1 MDLKTAK
8 IGIDFMGGETPP
20 GLLLSRFLDLIQH
33 LQDPP
38 HLTLF
43 VSPDLI
49 NGIKLPPF
57 IEAVTT
63 SEWINLQDH
72 PIQSVKEKKS
82 SSMHLGISALREGRI
97 NALISI
103 GNTGA
108 LLTLSKLSLPSI
120 PGISRPA
127 LLALMPTRKGQVA
140 VLDLGANVSCKPH
153 YFVEFAKM
161 GVAYQRIKGIK
172 NPITAILNIGT
183 EELKGTSEI
192 RAAKE
197 HLETFSHHRPDLL
210 PLFIGNVESHNVFQG
225 EVDVLI
231 TEGFTGNIFLKT
243 AEATLSF
250 LVHELRSLSHEKS
263 AVDGLEKQFCHNAFA
278 GALLIG
284 LEHIVIKCHSYS
296 DAPSLINAILEAS
309 FLVRED
315 FVHKMSSE
323 IEAK

>member
-1 MDLKTAK
+1 VDLKTPK

-20 GLLLSRFLDLIQH
+20 DLLLPRFLDL
-33 LQDPP
+33 LQKLKNLPD
-38 HLTLF
+38 LILF
-43 VSPDLI
+43 ISPDLI
-49 NGIKLPPF
+49 ASIQLPSF
-57 IEAVTT
+57 IEVVTT
-63 SEWINLQDH
+63 SEWITLEDH

-82 SSMHLGISALREGRI
+82 SSMHLGVTALREGRI
-97 NALISI
+97 DALISI

-108 LLTLSKLSLPSI
+108 LLTLSKLSLSGI

-172 NPITAILNIGT
+172 KPITAILNIGT
-183 EELKGTSEI
+183 EDLKGTSEI

-197 HLETFSHHRPDLL
+197 HLETFSHHKPDLL
-210 PLFIGNVESHNVFQG
+210 PLFIGNVESHNVFEG

-250 LVHELRSLSHEKS
+250 LVHELRSLSYEKE
-263 AVDGLEKQFCHNAFA
+263 AVNTLEKQFCHNAFP

-284 LEHIVIKCHSYS
+284 LQHIVIKCHSYS

-309 FLVRED
+309 FLVKEG
-315 FVHKMSSE
+315 FISKMSLAINS
-323 IEAK
+323 